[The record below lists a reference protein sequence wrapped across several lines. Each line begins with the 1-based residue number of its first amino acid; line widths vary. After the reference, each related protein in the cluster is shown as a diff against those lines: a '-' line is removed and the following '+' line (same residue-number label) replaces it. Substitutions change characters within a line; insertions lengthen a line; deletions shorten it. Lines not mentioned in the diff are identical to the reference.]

1 MDGYVAVF
9 LGVALNL
16 AILAM
21 GFAFAKHA
29 RALAGSRSDSLTDT
43 LTGLGNR
50 RRLLEDLDDALA
62 DPHDARLLVVL
73 DLDGF
78 KAYNDVYGHPAGDA
92 LLARLGR
99 RIEAALPDGA
109 RAYRLGG
116 DEFCALVADRGRNYD
131 AIVEAVARSLS
142 DSGDGVTA
150 SHGMIAIPREADSPE
165 RALQLADRRLYADK
179 SARHQD
185 SASGEARHAL
195 SEALQ
200 DRDAEPEGFD
210 PVTELAGRVART
222 LGLWGED
229 LELVVR
235 AAELHDVGKAAMP
248 EDILSEPRRLGAADS
263 ALLRRHTLAGEHLLA
278 SSEPLSQVAALVRAC
293 DEHFDGSGDPDGL
306 AGDEIPVGARIVAAC
321 ETYHA
326 LTAREAEPH
335 RAAIIRMRQQAGHRF
350 DPNVVEALDLA
361 NGPAR
366 GARPD
371 RGARAGMVATLA
383 IGALLLLLPG
393 SALAGTASLTAGKL
407 NVKASPGQNNKLTIE
422 AGTDSRGSGALI
434 KEEAHGATISP
445 GAGCSN
451 FAPGQVYCPL
461 PNAISVD
468 AGDGDDS
475 VVVYSWIGATLRG
488 GPGNDQLYGSAG
500 KDVIDGQDGNDTL
513 GGGYGGDTIKGG
525 PGNDTV
531 TFSYFTSPVAVSL
544 DGLANDG
551 IANDHSNVSGD
562 VENIIGGPN
571 ADTLVGDGDANTIEG
586 GPGSDVVRGNGG
598 GDTLRVRDDT
608 HDQVFCGVG
617 HDSVDADTS
626 DALAADCDNSVIT
639 SLQAPLVLAAPT
651 PLRLATKPVR
661 LSRNGVAAVTLRCS
675 ANLPGGCR
683 GSVTLDTA
691 PATSNKAKAS
701 TSRKARRRVLGKTRF
716 SARRGRLAVVRVH
729 ISRNGRRRVLRR
741 RKLRCRASVAIRRAD
756 GSLTTVRTTL
766 TLTAPKGGSQ

>member
-9 LGVALNL
+9 LGVALNV

-21 GFAFAKHA
+21 GVAFAKHA

-50 RRLLEDLDDALA
+50 RKLLEDLDDALA
-62 DPHDARLLVVL
+62 DRHDARLLVVL

-99 RIEAALPDGA
+99 RIEAALPAGA

-179 SARHQD
+179 SLRHQD
-185 SASGEARHAL
+185 GASGEARHAL
-195 SEALQ
+195 SEAL
-200 DRDAEPEGFD
+200 RDADPEGFD

-293 DEHFDGSGDPDGL
+293 DERFDGSGDPHGL
-306 AGDEIPVGARIVAAC
+306 AGEEIPLGARIVAAC
-321 ETYHA
+321 EAYHA
-326 LTAREAEPH
+326 LTARERETH
-335 RAAIIRMRQQAGHRF
+335 RAAIIRMRQQAGHSF
-350 DPNVVEALDLA
+350 DPEVVEALDAA

-366 GARPD
+366 GARPV
-371 RGARAGMVATLA
+371 RGARAGMAATLA
-383 IGALLLLLPG
+383 VGALLLLVPG

-407 NVKASPGQNNKLTIE
+407 NVKASPGQNNKLTIG

-434 KEEAHGATISP
+434 EEEAHGATISP

-525 PGNDTV
+525 PGTDTV

-551 IANDHSNVSGD
+551 IANDHSNVSSD

-598 GDTLRVRDDT
+598 GDTLRVRDDS

-626 DALAADCDNSVIT
+626 DTLAADCDDSVIT

-651 PLRLATKPVR
+651 PLRLAKAVR
-661 LSRNGVAAVTLRCS
+661 LSRDGVALVTLRCS
-675 ANLPGGCR
+675 AKLAGGCR

-691 PATSNKAKAS
+691 PAA
-701 TSRKARRRVLGKTRF
+701 SRKTAGASRKSRRRVLGKARF